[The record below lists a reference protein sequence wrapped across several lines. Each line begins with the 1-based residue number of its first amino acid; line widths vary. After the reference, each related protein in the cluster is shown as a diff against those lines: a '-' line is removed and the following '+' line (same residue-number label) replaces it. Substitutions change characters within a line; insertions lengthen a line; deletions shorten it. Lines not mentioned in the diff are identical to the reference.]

1 MTFIKNFNAMMD
13 GKFNPSARQRRLF
26 MPVST
31 IIMIVLITVLARF
44 ELINNYFQ
52 TIIVTICINIIMSA
66 SLNIVNG
73 YMGEFSCGHGGFMAT
88 GAYVSSVISL
98 ILFKDGNSITGSAL
112 LPEGLALLGFPLAV
126 IAGGLGAMLVSLI
139 VAIPSFKTRDD
150 YLAIITVAANFIVT
164 TAINNIP
171 AVGASRGLMGMKSV
185 MNGMSDFIDVPWIL
199 IWGLAFAVL
208 SILSIYY
215 LMNSTLGKGISAVK
229 FDEISAEIMS
239 VDTNRMKLIA
249 FTFSSFLAGI
259 AGGLFAHLLGFINP
273 SSFGI
278 MKSTESLVMVYLGG
292 MGSLSGSVLSAVI
305 FTILL
310 ELLRPAQIWKWV
322 IIPLILI
329 LIMEFHPEG
338 IMGSKELT
346 DVFPFLKK
354 LFPEDKNQ
362 KRPSAAAAQVA
373 VSEGHTGSEGHAVS
387 EGHAGS
393 EGGAK

>member
-1 MTFIKNFNAMMD
+1 MILDKFSNTQRKFI
-13 GKFNPSARQRRLF
+13 
-26 MPVST
+26 MPVT
-31 IIMIVLITVLARF
+31 TVIMILIITVLAKF
-44 ELINNYFQ
+44 EIINNYFQ

-88 GAYVSSVISL
+88 GAYVSSVVTL
-98 ILFKDGNSITGSAL
+98 ILFKNGNAVTGHAL
-112 LPEGLALLGFPLAV
+112 LPEGWALLGFPIAV
-126 IAGGLGAMLVSLI
+126 IIGGLASMLVSLI

-185 MNGMSDFIDVPWIL
+185 MNGMADVIDIPWIL
-199 IWGLAFAVL
+199 VWGLIFAITAVVA
-208 SILSIYY
+208 IHF

-229 FDEISAEIMS
+229 YDEISAEIMS

-292 MGSLSGSVLSAVI
+292 MGSLSGSVISAVV
-305 FTILL
+305 FTFLL
-310 ELLRPAQIWKWV
+310 ELLRPAQILKWV

-338 IMGSKELT
+338 IMGSRELT
-346 DVFPFLKK
+346 QVFPALKK
-354 LFPEDKNQ
+354 LFPANKNLE
-362 KRPSAAAAQVA
+362 KPEALSK
-373 VSEGHTGSEGHAVS
+373 
-387 EGHAGS
+387 
-393 EGGAK
+393 EGGAA

>member
-1 MTFIKNFNAMMD
+1 MILDKFSNSQRKFI
-13 GKFNPSARQRRLF
+13 
-26 MPVST
+26 MPVT
-31 IIMIVLITVLARF
+31 TVIMILIITVLAKF
-44 ELINNYFQ
+44 EIINNYFQ

-88 GAYVSSVISL
+88 GAYVSSVVTL
-98 ILFKDGNSITGSAL
+98 VLFKNGNAITGHAL
-112 LPEGLALLGFPLAV
+112 LPEGWALLGFPIAV
-126 IAGGLGAMLVSLI
+126 IIGGLASMLVSLI

-185 MNGMSDFIDVPWIL
+185 MNGMADVIDIPWIL
-199 IWGLAFAVL
+199 VWGLIFAITAVVA
-208 SILSIYY
+208 IHF

-229 FDEISAEIMS
+229 YDEISAEIMS

-292 MGSLSGSVLSAVI
+292 MGSLSGSVISAVV
-305 FTILL
+305 FMFLL
-310 ELLRPAQIWKWV
+310 ELLRPAQILKWV

-338 IMGSKELT
+338 IMGSRELT
-346 DVFPFLKK
+346 QVFPALKK
-354 LFPEDKNQ
+354 LFPANKNLE
-362 KRPSAAAAQVA
+362 KPEALSK
-373 VSEGHTGSEGHAVS
+373 
-387 EGHAGS
+387 
-393 EGGAK
+393 EGGAA

>member
-1 MTFIKNFNAMMD
+1 MILDKFSNSKRKFI
-13 GKFNPSARQRRLF
+13 
-26 MPVST
+26 MPVT
-31 IIMIVLITVLARF
+31 TVIMILIITVLAKF
-44 ELINNYFQ
+44 EIINNYFQ

-88 GAYVSSVISL
+88 GAYVSSVVTL
-98 ILFKDGNSITGSAL
+98 VLFKNGNAITGHAL
-112 LPEGLALLGFPLAV
+112 LPEGWALLGFPVAV
-126 IAGGLGAMLVSLI
+126 IIGGLASMLVSLI

-185 MNGMSDFIDVPWIL
+185 MNGMADVIDIPWIL
-199 IWGLAFAVL
+199 VWGLIFAITAVVA
-208 SILSIYY
+208 IHF

-229 FDEISAEIMS
+229 YDEISAEIMS

-292 MGSLSGSVLSAVI
+292 MGSLSGSVISAVV
-305 FTILL
+305 FTFLL
-310 ELLRPAQIWKWV
+310 ELLRPAQILKWV

-338 IMGSKELT
+338 IMGSRELT
-346 DVFPFLKK
+346 QVFPALKK
-354 LFPEDKNQ
+354 LFPANKNLE
-362 KRPSAAAAQVA
+362 KPEALSK
-373 VSEGHTGSEGHAVS
+373 
-387 EGHAGS
+387 
-393 EGGAK
+393 EGGAA

>member
-1 MTFIKNFNAMMD
+1 MTFIKSFNQKMD
-13 GKFNPSARQRRLF
+13 ARINPSPLTKKIF
-26 MPVST
+26 MPVTT
-31 IIMIVLITVLARF
+31 IAMIVILTVLAK
-44 ELINNYFQ
+44 LGIINNYFQ

-88 GAYVSSVISL
+88 GAYVSSVVTL
-98 ILFKDGNSITGSAL
+98 ILFKSGNSITGKAL
-112 LPEGLALLGFPLAV
+112 LPGGLALLGFP
-126 IAGGLGAMLVSLI
+126 ISIIIGGLAAMLVSLI

-171 AVGASRGLMGMKSV
+171 IIGASRGLMGMKSV
-185 MNGMSDFIDVPWIL
+185 MNKMAEVIDVPWIL
-199 IWGLAFAVL
+199 IWGIVFAILAIIAIKF
-208 SILSIYY
+208 
-215 LMNSTLGKGISAVK
+215 LMGSTLGKGISAVK
-229 FDEISAEIMS
+229 YDEISAEIMS

-292 MGSLSGSVLSAVI
+292 MGSLSGSVLSAVV

-310 ELLRPAQIWKWV
+310 ELLRPLQIWKWV

-346 DVFPFLKK
+346 HVFPWLKK
-354 LFPEDKNQ
+354 LMPEDKNLINP
-362 KRPSAAAAQVA
+362 KGSSAK
-373 VSEGHTGSEGHAVS
+373 T
-387 EGHAGS
+387 
-393 EGGAK
+393 EGGQA

>member
-1 MTFIKNFNAMMD
+1 MKWLDNFND
-13 GKFNPSARQRRLF
+13 KIDSKFNPSAKKRKLI
-26 MPVST
+26 MPITT
-31 IIMIVLITVLARF
+31 IIMILVITVLAKF
-44 ELINNYFQ
+44 DIINNYFQ

-88 GAYVSSVISL
+88 GAYISSVVSL
-98 ILFKDGNSITGSAL
+98 ILFKDGNSITGHAL
-112 LPEGLALLGFPLAV
+112 LPGGLALIGFPISIL
-126 IAGGLGAMLVSLI
+126 IGGLGAMMVSLI

-185 MNGMSDFIDVPWIL
+185 MNGMASVIDVPWIL
-199 IWGLAFAVL
+199 IWGLIFAIISVV
-208 SILSIYY
+208 SIHF

-229 FDEISAEIMS
+229 YDEISAEIMS
-239 VDTNRMKLIA
+239 VNTNSMKLIA

-292 MGSLSGSVLSAVI
+292 MGSLSGSVLSAII

-338 IMGSKELT
+338 IMGSRELT
-346 DVFPFLKK
+346 QFFPWLKK
-354 LFPEDKNQ
+354 LFPANKNEI
-362 KRPSAAAAQVA
+362 RPSENAAEKSAADENA
-373 VSEGHTGSEGHAVS
+373 
-387 EGHAGS
+387 
-393 EGGAK
+393 

>member
-1 MTFIKNFNAMMD
+1 MILDKFSNSQRKFI
-13 GKFNPSARQRRLF
+13 
-26 MPVST
+26 MPVT
-31 IIMIVLITVLARF
+31 TVIMILIITVLAKF
-44 ELINNYFQ
+44 EIINNYFQ

-88 GAYVSSVISL
+88 GAYVSSVVTL
-98 ILFKDGNSITGSAL
+98 VLFKNGNAITGHAL
-112 LPEGLALLGFPLAV
+112 LPEGWALLGFPIAV
-126 IAGGLGAMLVSLI
+126 IIGGLASMLVSLI
-139 VAIPSFKTRDD
+139 VAITSFKTRDD

-185 MNGMSDFIDVPWIL
+185 MNGMAGVIDIPWIL
-199 IWGLAFAVL
+199 VWGLIFAITAVVA
-208 SILSIYY
+208 IHF

-229 FDEISAEIMS
+229 YDEISAEIMS

-292 MGSLSGSVLSAVI
+292 MGSLSGSVISAVV
-305 FTILL
+305 FTFLL
-310 ELLRPAQIWKWV
+310 ELLRPAQILKWV

-338 IMGSKELT
+338 IMGSRELT
-346 DVFPFLKK
+346 QVFPALKK
-354 LFPEDKNQ
+354 LFPANKNLE
-362 KRPSAAAAQVA
+362 KPEALSK
-373 VSEGHTGSEGHAVS
+373 
-387 EGHAGS
+387 
-393 EGGAK
+393 EGGAA

>member
-1 MTFIKNFNAMMD
+1 MQWL
-13 GKFNPSARQRRLF
+13 GKINSRIDSAFNPSAKQRKF
-26 MPVST
+26 IMPVMTVVS
-31 IIMIVLITVLARF
+31 ILLITVLAKF
-44 ELINNYFQ
+44 GIINNYLQ

-66 SLNIVNG
+66 SLNVVNG

-88 GAYVSSVISL
+88 GAYVSSVVSL
-98 ILFKDGNSITGSAL
+98 VLFKNGNSISGHAL
-112 LPEGLALLGFPLAV
+112 LPEGLSIIGFPIAV
-126 IAGGLGAMLVSLI
+126 LTGGLAAMLVSLI

-171 AVGASRGLMGMKSV
+171 LVGASRGLMGMKSV
-185 MNGMSDFIDVPWIL
+185 MNSMSDVIDVPWIL
-199 IWGLAFAVL
+199 IWGLVFALLSVL
-208 SILSIYY
+208 SIYF
-215 LMNSTLGKGISAVK
+215 LMNSTLGKGISAVRY
-229 FDEISAEIMS
+229 DEISAEIMS

-278 MKSTESLVMVYLGG
+278 MKSTESLVMVFLGG
-292 MGSLSGSVLSAVI
+292 MGSLSGSVLSAVV

-310 ELLRPAQIWKWV
+310 ELLRPAQILKWV

-338 IMGSKELT
+338 IMGSKELPQ
-346 DVFPFLKK
+346 VFPWLKK
-354 LFPEDKNQ
+354 LFPENKNRV
-362 KRPSAAAAQVA
+362 RPENSA
-373 VSEGHTGSEGHAVS
+373 
-387 EGHAGS
+387 
-393 EGGAK
+393 EGGVA

>member
-1 MTFIKNFNAMMD
+1 MPKLEKFNCWMD
-13 GKFNPSARQRRLF
+13 SRLNPSAKKRKAI
-26 MPVST
+26 MPVTLVTSILLVT
-31 IIMIVLITVLARF
+31 ILAKF
-44 ELINNYFQ
+44 GIINNYLQ

-88 GAYVSSVISL
+88 GAYVSSVVSL
-98 ILFKDGNSITGSAL
+98 ILFKDGNSITGHAL
-112 LPEGLALLGFPLAV
+112 LPEGLALIGFP
-126 IAGGLGAMLVSLI
+126 IAILIGGLAAMLVSLI

-171 AVGASRGLMGMKSV
+171 LVGASRGLMGMKSV
-185 MNGMSDFIDVPWIL
+185 MNSMADVIDIPWIL

-208 SILSIYY
+208 AVVSIYY
-215 LMNSTLGKGISAVK
+215 LMNSTLGKGISAVRY
-229 FDEISAEIMS
+229 DEISAEIMS
-239 VDTNRMKLIA
+239 VDTNKMKLIA

-278 MKSTESLVMVYLGG
+278 MKSTEALVMVFLGG
-292 MGSLSGSVLSAVI
+292 MGSLSGSVISAIV

-338 IMGSKELT
+338 IMGSKELPQ
-346 DVFPFLKK
+346 VFPWLKK
-354 LFPEDKNQ
+354 LFPANKNQ
-362 KRPSAAAAQVA
+362 IRPL
-373 VSEGHTGSEGHAVS
+373 VSS
-387 EGHAGS
+387 AGS
-393 EGGAK
+393 EEGGKA

>member
-1 MTFIKNFNAMMD
+1 MVWLEKMNTRID
-13 GKFNPSARQRRLF
+13 LRFNPSDRKRKLT
-26 MPVST
+26 MPVMT
-31 IIMIVLITVLARF
+31 IVMILILTILAKF
-44 ELINNYFQ
+44 EIINNYFQ
-52 TIIVTICINIIMSA
+52 TIIVTICINAIMSA

-88 GAYVSSVISL
+88 GAYISSVVSL

-112 LPEGLALLGFPLAV
+112 LPEGLSVIGFPICVL
-126 IAGGLGAMLVSLI
+126 IGGLGAMLVSLI

-171 AVGASRGLMGMKSV
+171 LVGGSRGLMGMKGV
-185 MNGMSDFIDVPWIL
+185 MNSMADVFDIPWIL
-199 IWGLAFAVL
+199 VWALVFAVFAIV
-208 SILSIYY
+208 SIHF

-229 FDEISAEIMS
+229 YDEISAEIMS
-239 VDTNRMKLIA
+239 VNTNNMKLIA

-292 MGSLSGSVLSAVI
+292 MGSLSGSVLSAIV

-310 ELLRPAQIWKWV
+310 ELLRPAQILKWV

-338 IMGSKELT
+338 IMGSRELT
-346 DVFPFLKK
+346 HIFPWMKK
-354 LFPEDKNQ
+354 LLPTNKNVI
-362 KRPSAAAAQVA
+362 RNTEEA
-373 VSEGHTGSEGHAVS
+373 
-387 EGHAGS
+387 S
-393 EGGAK
+393 EGGAA

>member
-1 MTFIKNFNAMMD
+1 MTFIKNFNAMVD

-31 IIMIVLITVLARF
+31 IIMIVLITLLARF

-185 MNGMSDFIDVPWIL
+185 MNAMADFIDVPWIL
-199 IWGLAFAVL
+199 IWGLVFAVL

-362 KRPSAAAAQVA
+362 KRPSAAATQVA
-373 VSEGHTGSEGHAVS
+373 VSEGHTVS

>member
-1 MTFIKNFNAMMD
+1 MTFIKNFNSMMD
-13 GKFNPSARQRRLF
+13 RRLNPSVRAQKLF

-31 IIMIVLITVLARF
+31 IVMILLITVLAHF
-44 ELINNYFQ
+44 EIINNYFQ

-112 LPEGLALLGFPLAV
+112 LPESLSILGFPLSI

-185 MNGMSDFIDVPWIL
+185 MSSMADVVDVPWIL
-199 IWGLAFAVL
+199 VWGLVFAVL

-215 LMNSTLGKGISAVK
+215 LMNSTLGKGISAVRY
-229 FDEISAEIMS
+229 DEISAEIMS

-346 DVFPFLKK
+346 HFFPFLKK
-354 LFPEDKNQ
+354 LFPANKNQ
-362 KRPSAAAAQVA
+362 IKPVDFSAK
-373 VSEGHTGSEGHAVS
+373 
-387 EGHAGS
+387 
-393 EGGAK
+393 GGAA

>member
-1 MTFIKNFNAMMD
+1 MVWLDKLNIRID
-13 GKFNPSARQRRLF
+13 SSFNPSDRKRKMI
-26 MPVST
+26 MPLTT
-31 IIMIVLITVLARF
+31 IVMILIITVLAKF
-44 ELINNYFQ
+44 EIINNYFQ
-52 TIIVTICINIIMSA
+52 TIIVTICINAIMSA

-88 GAYVSSVISL
+88 GAYISSLVSL
-98 ILFKDGNSITGSAL
+98 LLFKDGNSITGNAL
-112 LPEGLALLGFPLAV
+112 LPEGLAIVGFPICIL
-126 IAGGLGAMLVSLI
+126 AGGFAAMLVSLI

-171 AVGASRGLMGMKSV
+171 LVGGSRGLMGMKSV
-185 MNGMSDFIDVPWIL
+185 MNSMADVFDIPWIL
-199 IWGLAFAVL
+199 VWALVFAIL
-208 SILSIYY
+208 SILSIKF
-215 LMNSTLGKGISAVK
+215 LMGSTLGKGISAVRY
-229 FDEISAEIMS
+229 DEISAEIMS
-239 VDTNRMKLIA
+239 VNTNNMKLIA

-273 SSFGI
+273 ASFGI

-292 MGSLSGSVLSAVI
+292 MGSLSGSVLSAIV

-310 ELLRPAQIWKWV
+310 ELLRPAQILKWV

-346 DVFPFLKK
+346 QVFPWIKK
-354 LFPEDKNQ
+354 LFPQNKNEVRVKEEKQ
-362 KRPSAAAAQVA
+362 
-373 VSEGHTGSEGHAVS
+373 
-387 EGHAGS
+387 
-393 EGGAK
+393 EGGAA

>member
-1 MTFIKNFNAMMD
+1 MILDKFSNSQRKFI
-13 GKFNPSARQRRLF
+13 
-26 MPVST
+26 MPVT
-31 IIMIVLITVLARF
+31 TVIMILIITVLAKF
-44 ELINNYFQ
+44 EIINNYFQ

-88 GAYVSSVISL
+88 GAYVSSVVTL
-98 ILFKDGNSITGSAL
+98 VLFKNGNAITGHAL
-112 LPEGLALLGFPLAV
+112 LPEGWALLGFPIAV
-126 IAGGLGAMLVSLI
+126 IIGGLASMLVSLI

-185 MNGMSDFIDVPWIL
+185 MNGMAGVIDIPCIL
-199 IWGLAFAVL
+199 VWGLIFAITAVVA
-208 SILSIYY
+208 IHF

-229 FDEISAEIMS
+229 YDEISAEIMS

-292 MGSLSGSVLSAVI
+292 MGSLSGSVISAVV
-305 FTILL
+305 FTFLL
-310 ELLRPAQIWKWV
+310 ELLRPAQILKWV

-338 IMGSKELT
+338 IMGSRELT
-346 DVFPFLKK
+346 QVFPALKK
-354 LFPEDKNQ
+354 LFPANKNLE
-362 KRPSAAAAQVA
+362 KPEALSK
-373 VSEGHTGSEGHAVS
+373 
-387 EGHAGS
+387 
-393 EGGAK
+393 EGGAA

>member
-1 MTFIKNFNAMMD
+1 MILDKFSNTQRKFI
-13 GKFNPSARQRRLF
+13 
-26 MPVST
+26 MPVT
-31 IIMIVLITVLARF
+31 TVIMILIITVLAKF
-44 ELINNYFQ
+44 EIINNYFQ

-88 GAYVSSVISL
+88 GAYVSSVVTL
-98 ILFKDGNSITGSAL
+98 VLFKNGNAVTGHAL
-112 LPEGLALLGFPLAV
+112 LPEGWALLGFPIAV
-126 IAGGLGAMLVSLI
+126 IIGGLASMLVSLI

-185 MNGMSDFIDVPWIL
+185 MNGMADVIDIPWIL
-199 IWGLAFAVL
+199 VWGLIFAITAVVA
-208 SILSIYY
+208 IHF

-229 FDEISAEIMS
+229 YDEISAEIMS

-292 MGSLSGSVLSAVI
+292 MGSLSGSVISAVV
-305 FTILL
+305 FTFLL
-310 ELLRPAQIWKWV
+310 ELLRPAQILKWV

-338 IMGSKELT
+338 IMGSRELT
-346 DVFPFLKK
+346 QVFPALKK
-354 LFPEDKNQ
+354 LFPANKNLE
-362 KRPSAAAAQVA
+362 KPEALSK
-373 VSEGHTGSEGHAVS
+373 
-387 EGHAGS
+387 
-393 EGGAK
+393 EGGAA

>member
-1 MTFIKNFNAMMD
+1 MILDKFSNSQRKFI
-13 GKFNPSARQRRLF
+13 
-26 MPVST
+26 MPVT
-31 IIMIVLITVLARF
+31 TVIMILIITVLAKF
-44 ELINNYFQ
+44 EIINNYFQ

-66 SLNIVNG
+66 GLNIVNG

-88 GAYVSSVISL
+88 GAYVSSVVTL
-98 ILFKDGNSITGSAL
+98 VLFKNGNAITGHAL
-112 LPEGLALLGFPLAV
+112 LPEGWALLGFPIAV
-126 IAGGLGAMLVSLI
+126 IIGGLASMLVSLI

-185 MNGMSDFIDVPWIL
+185 MNGMADVIDIPWIL
-199 IWGLAFAVL
+199 VWGLIFAITAVVA
-208 SILSIYY
+208 IHF

-229 FDEISAEIMS
+229 YDEISAEIMS

-292 MGSLSGSVLSAVI
+292 MGSLSGSVISAVV
-305 FTILL
+305 FTFLL
-310 ELLRPAQIWKWV
+310 ELLRPAQILKWV

-338 IMGSKELT
+338 IMGSRELT
-346 DVFPFLKK
+346 QVFPALKK
-354 LFPEDKNQ
+354 LFPANKNLE
-362 KRPSAAAAQVA
+362 KPEALSK
-373 VSEGHTGSEGHAVS
+373 
-387 EGHAGS
+387 
-393 EGGAK
+393 EGGAA

>member
-1 MTFIKNFNAMMD
+1 MTLDKLSD
-13 GKFNPSARQRRLF
+13 RQRKLIMPLF
-26 MPVST
+26 TVFM
-31 IIMIVLITVLARF
+31 IIVITVLAKF
-44 ELINNYFQ
+44 EIINNYFQ

-66 SLNIVNG
+66 SLNVVNG

-98 ILFKDGNSITGSAL
+98 ILFKDGNSITGHAL
-112 LPEGLALLGFPLAV
+112 LPEGLSLLGFPLSI
-126 IAGGLGAMLVSLI
+126 IAGGLGAMVVSLI

-164 TAINNIP
+164 TTINNIP
-171 AVGASRGLMGMKSV
+171 AIGASRGLMGMKSV
-185 MNGMSDFIDVPWIL
+185 MNGMSDVIDVPWIL
-199 IWGLAFAVL
+199 IWGLVFAVL
-208 SILSIYY
+208 TVLSIKF
-215 LMNSTLGKGISAVK
+215 LMSSTLGKGISAVK
-229 FDEISAEIMS
+229 YDEISAEIMS

-292 MGSLSGSVLSAVI
+292 MGSLSGSVMSAVI

-338 IMGSKELT
+338 IMGSRELT
-346 DVFPFLKK
+346 DVFPSLKK
-354 LFPEDKNQ
+354 LFPKN
-362 KRPSAAAAQVA
+362 KNLERPARL
-373 VSEGHTGSEGHAVS
+373 
-387 EGHAGS
+387 
-393 EGGAK
+393 

>member
-1 MTFIKNFNAMMD
+1 MTFIKNFNSMMD
-13 GKFNPSARQRRLF
+13 RRLNPSVRAQKLF

-31 IIMIVLITVLARF
+31 IVMILLITVLAHF
-44 ELINNYFQ
+44 EIINNYFQ

-98 ILFKDGNSITGSAL
+98 SLFKNGNSITGSAL
-112 LPEGLALLGFPLAV
+112 LPESLSVLGFPLSI

-185 MNGMSDFIDVPWIL
+185 MSSMADVVDVPWIL
-199 IWGLAFAVL
+199 VWGLVFAVL

-215 LMNSTLGKGISAVK
+215 LMNSTLGKGISAVRY
-229 FDEISAEIMS
+229 DEISAEIMS

-346 DVFPFLKK
+346 HFFPFLKK
-354 LFPEDKNQ
+354 LFPANKNQ
-362 KRPSAAAAQVA
+362 IKPVEFSAK
-373 VSEGHTGSEGHAVS
+373 
-387 EGHAGS
+387 
-393 EGGAK
+393 GGAA

>member
-1 MTFIKNFNAMMD
+1 MILDKFSNSQRKFI
-13 GKFNPSARQRRLF
+13 
-26 MPVST
+26 MPVT
-31 IIMIVLITVLARF
+31 TVIMILIITVLAKF
-44 ELINNYFQ
+44 EIINNYFQ

-88 GAYVSSVISL
+88 GAYVSSVVTL
-98 ILFKDGNSITGSAL
+98 VLFKNGNTITGHAL
-112 LPEGLALLGFPLAV
+112 LPEGWALLGFPIAV
-126 IAGGLGAMLVSLI
+126 IIGGLASMLVSLI

-185 MNGMSDFIDVPWIL
+185 MNGMAGVIDIPWIL
-199 IWGLAFAVL
+199 VWGLIFAITAVVA
-208 SILSIYY
+208 IHF

-229 FDEISAEIMS
+229 YDEISAEIMS

-292 MGSLSGSVLSAVI
+292 MGSLSGSVISAVV
-305 FTILL
+305 FTFLL
-310 ELLRPAQIWKWV
+310 ELLRPAQILKWV

-338 IMGSKELT
+338 IMGSRELT
-346 DVFPFLKK
+346 QVFPALKK
-354 LFPEDKNQ
+354 LFPANKNLE
-362 KRPSAAAAQVA
+362 KPEALSK
-373 VSEGHTGSEGHAVS
+373 
-387 EGHAGS
+387 
-393 EGGAK
+393 EGGAA

>member
-1 MTFIKNFNAMMD
+1 MILDKFSNSQRKFI
-13 GKFNPSARQRRLF
+13 
-26 MPVST
+26 MPVT
-31 IIMIVLITVLARF
+31 TVIMILIITVLAKF
-44 ELINNYFQ
+44 EIINNYFQ

-88 GAYVSSVISL
+88 GAYVSSVVTL
-98 ILFKDGNSITGSAL
+98 VLFKNGNAITGHAL
-112 LPEGLALLGFPLAV
+112 LPEGWALLGFPIAV
-126 IAGGLGAMLVSLI
+126 IIGGLASMLVSLI

-171 AVGASRGLMGMKSV
+171 AVSASRGLMGMKSV
-185 MNGMSDFIDVPWIL
+185 MNGMAGVIDIPWIL
-199 IWGLAFAVL
+199 VWGLIFAITAVVA
-208 SILSIYY
+208 IHF

-229 FDEISAEIMS
+229 YDEISAEIMS

-292 MGSLSGSVLSAVI
+292 MGSLSGSVISAVV
-305 FTILL
+305 FTFLL
-310 ELLRPAQIWKWV
+310 VLLRPAQILKWV

-338 IMGSKELT
+338 IMGSRELT
-346 DVFPFLKK
+346 QVFPALKK
-354 LFPEDKNQ
+354 LFPANKNLE
-362 KRPSAAAAQVA
+362 KPEALSK
-373 VSEGHTGSEGHAVS
+373 
-387 EGHAGS
+387 
-393 EGGAK
+393 EGGAA

>member
-1 MTFIKNFNAMMD
+1 MTFIKNFNNMMD
-13 GKFNPSARQRRLF
+13 RRLNPSVRAQKLF

-31 IIMIVLITVLARF
+31 IVMILLITVLAHF
-44 ELINNYFQ
+44 EIINNYFQ

-112 LPEGLALLGFPLAV
+112 LPESLSLFGFPLSI

-150 YLAIITVAANFIVT
+150 YLAIITVAANFIVI

-185 MNGMSDFIDVPWIL
+185 MSSMADVVDVPWIL
-199 IWGLAFAVL
+199 VWGLVFAVL

-215 LMNSTLGKGISAVK
+215 LMNSTLGKGISAVRY
-229 FDEISAEIMS
+229 DEISAEIMS

-346 DVFPFLKK
+346 HFFPFLKK
-354 LFPEDKNQ
+354 LFPANKNQ
-362 KRPSAAAAQVA
+362 IRPAKVSA
-373 VSEGHTGSEGHAVS
+373 
-387 EGHAGS
+387 
-393 EGGAK
+393 EGGAA

>member
-1 MTFIKNFNAMMD
+1 MTFIKNFNSMMD
-13 GKFNPSARQRRLF
+13 RRLNPSVRAQKLF

-31 IIMIVLITVLARF
+31 IVMILLITVLAHF
-44 ELINNYFQ
+44 EIINNYFQ

-112 LPEGLALLGFPLAV
+112 LPESLSLLGFPLSI

-185 MNGMSDFIDVPWIL
+185 MSSMADVVDVPWIL
-199 IWGLAFAVL
+199 VWGLVFSVL

-215 LMNSTLGKGISAVK
+215 LMNSTLGKGISAVRY
-229 FDEISAEIMS
+229 DEISAEIMS

-346 DVFPFLKK
+346 HFFPFLKK
-354 LFPEDKNQ
+354 LFPANKNQ
-362 KRPSAAAAQVA
+362 IKPVEFSAK
-373 VSEGHTGSEGHAVS
+373 
-387 EGHAGS
+387 
-393 EGGAK
+393 GGAA

>member
-1 MTFIKNFNAMMD
+1 
-13 GKFNPSARQRRLF
+13 
-26 MPVST
+26 MPVT
-31 IIMIVLITVLARF
+31 TVIMILIITVLAKF
-44 ELINNYFQ
+44 EIINNYFQ

-88 GAYVSSVISL
+88 GAYVSSVVTL
-98 ILFKDGNSITGSAL
+98 VLFKNGNAITGHAL
-112 LPEGLALLGFPLAV
+112 LPEGWALLGFPIAV
-126 IAGGLGAMLVSLI
+126 IIGGLASMLVSLI

-185 MNGMSDFIDVPWIL
+185 MNGMAGVIDIPWIL
-199 IWGLAFAVL
+199 VWGLIFAITAVVA
-208 SILSIYY
+208 IHF

-229 FDEISAEIMS
+229 YDEISAEIMS

-292 MGSLSGSVLSAVI
+292 MGSLSGSVISAVV
-305 FTILL
+305 FTFLL
-310 ELLRPAQIWKWV
+310 ELLRPAQILKWV

-338 IMGSKELT
+338 IMGSRELT
-346 DVFPFLKK
+346 QVFPALKK
-354 LFPEDKNQ
+354 LFPANKNLE
-362 KRPSAAAAQVA
+362 KPEALSK
-373 VSEGHTGSEGHAVS
+373 
-387 EGHAGS
+387 
-393 EGGAK
+393 EGGAA

>member
-1 MTFIKNFNAMMD
+1 MRWTDK
-13 GKFNPSARQRRLF
+13 KRKLF
-26 MPVST
+26 MPIST
-31 IIMIVLITVLARF
+31 IVMILILTLLAKF

-52 TIIVTICINIIMSA
+52 TIIVTICINAIMSA

-88 GAYVSSVISL
+88 GAYISSVVSL
-98 ILFKDGNSITGSAL
+98 ILFKDGNSITGHAL
-112 LPEGLALLGFPLAV
+112 LPESLAVLGFPICIL
-126 IAGGLGAMLVSLI
+126 IGGLGAMLVSLI

-171 AVGASRGLMGMKSV
+171 LVGGSRGLMGMKSV
-185 MNGMSDFIDVPWIL
+185 MNSMADVIDIPWIL
-199 IWGLAFAVL
+199 IWGLIFAVL
-208 SILSIYY
+208 AIVSIHF

-229 FDEISAEIMS
+229 YDEISAEIMS
-239 VDTNRMKLIA
+239 VNTNSMKLIA

-259 AGGLFAHLLGFINP
+259 AGGLFAHLLGFINT

-292 MGSLSGSVLSAVI
+292 MGSLSGSVLSAVV

-310 ELLRPAQIWKWV
+310 ELLRPAQILKWV

-346 DVFPFLKK
+346 KVFPRLKK
-354 LFPEDKNQ
+354 LFPINKNEI
-362 KRPSAAAAQVA
+362 RNT
-373 VSEGHTGSEGHAVS
+373 EE
-387 EGHAGS
+387 S
-393 EGGAK
+393 EGGAA

>member
-1 MTFIKNFNAMMD
+1 MTFIKNFNSMMD
-13 GKFNPSARQRRLF
+13 RRLNPSVRAQKLF

-31 IIMIVLITVLARF
+31 IVMILLITVLAHF
-44 ELINNYFQ
+44 EIINNYFQ

-112 LPEGLALLGFPLAV
+112 LPESLSLLGFPLSI

-185 MNGMSDFIDVPWIL
+185 MSSMADVVDVPWIL
-199 IWGLAFAVL
+199 VWGLVFAVL

-215 LMNSTLGKGISAVK
+215 LMNSTLGKGISAVRY
-229 FDEISAEIMS
+229 DEISAEIMS

-338 IMGSKELT
+338 IMGSKALT
-346 DVFPFLKK
+346 HFFPFLKK
-354 LFPEDKNQ
+354 LFPANKNQ
-362 KRPSAAAAQVA
+362 IKPVEFSAK
-373 VSEGHTGSEGHAVS
+373 
-387 EGHAGS
+387 
-393 EGGAK
+393 GGAA

>member
-1 MTFIKNFNAMMD
+1 MTFIKNFNSMMD
-13 GKFNPSARQRRLF
+13 RRLNPSVRAQKLF

-31 IIMIVLITVLARF
+31 IVMILLITVLAHF
-44 ELINNYFQ
+44 EIINNYFQ

-112 LPEGLALLGFPLAV
+112 LPESLSILGFPISI

-185 MNGMSDFIDVPWIL
+185 MSSMADVVDVPWIL
-199 IWGLAFAVL
+199 VWGLVFAVL

-215 LMNSTLGKGISAVK
+215 LMNSTLGKGISAVRY
-229 FDEISAEIMS
+229 DEISAEIMS

-346 DVFPFLKK
+346 HFFPFLKK
-354 LFPEDKNQ
+354 LFPANKNQ
-362 KRPSAAAAQVA
+362 IKPVEFSAK
-373 VSEGHTGSEGHAVS
+373 
-387 EGHAGS
+387 
-393 EGGAK
+393 GGAA

>member
-31 IIMIVLITVLARF
+31 IIMIVFITVLARF

-112 LPEGLALLGFPLAV
+112 LPEGFALLGFPLAV

-185 MNGMSDFIDVPWIL
+185 MNGMADFIDVPWIL
-199 IWGLAFAVL
+199 IWGLVFAVL

-362 KRPSAAAAQVA
+362 KRPVAVAAQVA
-373 VSEGHTGSEGHAVS
+373 VSKGHAVS
-387 EGHAGS
+387 EGG
-393 EGGAK
+393 EK

>member
-1 MTFIKNFNAMMD
+1 MILDKFSNSQRKFI
-13 GKFNPSARQRRLF
+13 
-26 MPVST
+26 MPVT
-31 IIMIVLITVLARF
+31 TVIMILIITVLAKF
-44 ELINNYFQ
+44 EIINNYFQ

-88 GAYVSSVISL
+88 GAYVSSVVTL
-98 ILFKDGNSITGSAL
+98 VLFKNGNAITGHAL
-112 LPEGLALLGFPLAV
+112 LPEGWALLGFPIAV
-126 IAGGLGAMLVSLI
+126 IIGGLASMLVSLI

-185 MNGMSDFIDVPWIL
+185 MNGMADVIDIPWIL
-199 IWGLAFAVL
+199 VWGLIFAITAVVA
-208 SILSIYY
+208 IHF

-229 FDEISAEIMS
+229 YDEISAEIMS

-292 MGSLSGSVLSAVI
+292 MGALSGSVISAVV
-305 FTILL
+305 FTFLL
-310 ELLRPAQIWKWV
+310 ELLRPAQILKWV

-338 IMGSKELT
+338 IMGSRELT
-346 DVFPFLKK
+346 QVFPALKK
-354 LFPEDKNQ
+354 LFPANKNLE
-362 KRPSAAAAQVA
+362 KPEALSK
-373 VSEGHTGSEGHAVS
+373 
-387 EGHAGS
+387 
-393 EGGAK
+393 EGGAA

>member
-1 MTFIKNFNAMMD
+1 MNTRID
-13 GKFNPSARQRRLF
+13 SRFNPSDKIRKLI
-26 MPVST
+26 MPVTT
-31 IIMIVLITVLARF
+31 IVMILILTVLAKF
-44 ELINNYFQ
+44 EIINNYFQ

-88 GAYVSSVISL
+88 GAYVSSIVSL
-98 ILFKDGNSITGSAL
+98 IFFKDGNSITGHAL
-112 LPEGLALLGFPLAV
+112 LPEGLAIAGFPISIL
-126 IAGGLGAMLVSLI
+126 IGGLGAMLVSLI

-164 TAINNIP
+164 TAINNITL
-171 AVGASRGLMGMKSV
+171 VGGSRGLMGMKSV
-185 MNGMSDFIDVPWIL
+185 INSMADVFDVPWIL
-199 IWGLAFAVL
+199 IWGLVFAIL
-208 SILSIYY
+208 SILSIKF
-215 LMNSTLGKGISAVK
+215 LMGSTLGKGISAVK
-229 FDEISAEIMS
+229 YDEISAEIMS
-239 VDTNRMKLIA
+239 VNTNNMKLIA

-292 MGSLSGSVLSAVI
+292 MGSLSGSVLSAIV

-310 ELLRPAQIWKWV
+310 ELLRPAQILKWV

-346 DVFPFLKK
+346 QVFPWLKK
-354 LFPEDKNQ
+354 LFPLNKNEV
-362 KRPSAAAAQVA
+362 RNA
-373 VSEGHTGSEGHAVS
+373 EGLSQ
-387 EGHAGS
+387 
-393 EGGAK
+393 GGAA

>member
-1 MTFIKNFNAMMD
+1 MILDKFSNSQRKFI
-13 GKFNPSARQRRLF
+13 
-26 MPVST
+26 MPVT
-31 IIMIVLITVLARF
+31 TVIMILIITVLAKF
-44 ELINNYFQ
+44 EIINNYFQ

-88 GAYVSSVISL
+88 GAYVSSVVTL
-98 ILFKDGNSITGSAL
+98 VLFKNGNAITGHAL
-112 LPEGLALLGFPLAV
+112 LPEGWALLGFPIAV
-126 IAGGLGAMLVSLI
+126 IIGGLASMLVSLI

-171 AVGASRGLMGMKSV
+171 AAGASRGLMGMKSV
-185 MNGMSDFIDVPWIL
+185 MNGMADVIDIPWIL
-199 IWGLAFAVL
+199 VWGLIFAITAVVA
-208 SILSIYY
+208 IHF

-229 FDEISAEIMS
+229 YDEISAEIMS

-292 MGSLSGSVLSAVI
+292 MGSLSGSVISAVV
-305 FTILL
+305 FTFLL
-310 ELLRPAQIWKWV
+310 ELLRPAQILKWV

-338 IMGSKELT
+338 IMGSRELT
-346 DVFPFLKK
+346 QVFPALKK
-354 LFPEDKNQ
+354 LFPANKNLE
-362 KRPSAAAAQVA
+362 KPEALSK
-373 VSEGHTGSEGHAVS
+373 
-387 EGHAGS
+387 
-393 EGGAK
+393 EGGAA

>member
-1 MTFIKNFNAMMD
+1 MILDKFSNSKRKFI
-13 GKFNPSARQRRLF
+13 
-26 MPVST
+26 MPVT
-31 IIMIVLITVLARF
+31 TVIMILIITVLAKF
-44 ELINNYFQ
+44 EIINNYFQ
-52 TIIVTICINIIMSA
+52 TIIVTICINIIMST

-88 GAYVSSVISL
+88 GAYVSSVVTL
-98 ILFKDGNSITGSAL
+98 VLFKNGNAITGHAL
-112 LPEGLALLGFPLAV
+112 LPEGWALLGFPIAV
-126 IAGGLGAMLVSLI
+126 IIGGLASMLVSLI

-185 MNGMSDFIDVPWIL
+185 MNGMAGVIDIPWIL
-199 IWGLAFAVL
+199 VWGLIFAITAVVA
-208 SILSIYY
+208 IHF

-229 FDEISAEIMS
+229 YDEISAEIMS

-292 MGSLSGSVLSAVI
+292 MGSLSGSVISAVV
-305 FTILL
+305 FTFLL
-310 ELLRPAQIWKWV
+310 ELLRPAQILKWV

-338 IMGSKELT
+338 IMGSRELT
-346 DVFPFLKK
+346 QVFPALKK
-354 LFPEDKNQ
+354 LFPANKNLE
-362 KRPSAAAAQVA
+362 KPEALSK
-373 VSEGHTGSEGHAVS
+373 
-387 EGHAGS
+387 
-393 EGGAK
+393 EGGAA

>member
-1 MTFIKNFNAMMD
+1 MSFIKNLNASID
-13 GKFNPSARQRRLF
+13 SKFNPSAAFRKFF
-26 MPVST
+26 MPTST
-31 IIMIVLITVLARF
+31 IAMIAIITVLAK
-44 ELINNYFQ
+44 LGIINNYFQ

-88 GAYVSSVISL
+88 GAYISSVVSL
-98 ILFKDGNSITGSAL
+98 VLFKDGNAITGSAL
-112 LPEGLALLGFPLAV
+112 LPPEAALLGFP
-126 IAGGLGAMLVSLI
+126 ISIIMGGLGAMLVSLI

-171 AVGASRGLMGMKSV
+171 LVGASRGLMGMKSV
-185 MNGMSDFIDVPWIL
+185 LSGMAGIVDVPWIL

-229 FDEISAEIMS
+229 YDEISAEIMS
-239 VDTNRMKLIA
+239 VDTNNMKLIA

-292 MGSLSGSVLSAVI
+292 MGSLSGSVLSAVV

-310 ELLRPAQIWKWV
+310 ELLRPLQIWKWV

-338 IMGSKELT
+338 LMGSKELT
-346 DVFPFLKK
+346 HIFPWMKK
-354 LFPEDKNQ
+354 LFPINRHKVQPGKN
-362 KRPSAAAAQVA
+362 SAGRAA
-373 VSEGHTGSEGHAVS
+373 
-387 EGHAGS
+387 
-393 EGGAK
+393 

>member
-1 MTFIKNFNAMMD
+1 MILDKFSNSQRKFI
-13 GKFNPSARQRRLF
+13 
-26 MPVST
+26 MPVT
-31 IIMIVLITVLARF
+31 TVIMILIITVLAKF
-44 ELINNYFQ
+44 EIINNYFQ

-88 GAYVSSVISL
+88 GAYVSSVITL
-98 ILFKDGNSITGSAL
+98 VLFKNGNAITGHAL
-112 LPEGLALLGFPLAV
+112 LPEGWALLGFPIAV
-126 IAGGLGAMLVSLI
+126 IIGGLASMLVSLI

-185 MNGMSDFIDVPWIL
+185 MNGMADVIDIPWIL
-199 IWGLAFAVL
+199 VWGLIFAITAVVA
-208 SILSIYY
+208 IHF

-229 FDEISAEIMS
+229 YDEISAEIMS

-292 MGSLSGSVLSAVI
+292 MGSLSGSVISAVV
-305 FTILL
+305 FTFLL
-310 ELLRPAQIWKWV
+310 ELLRPAQILKWV

-338 IMGSKELT
+338 IMGSRELT
-346 DVFPFLKK
+346 QVFPALKK
-354 LFPEDKNQ
+354 LFPANKNLE
-362 KRPSAAAAQVA
+362 KPEALSK
-373 VSEGHTGSEGHAVS
+373 
-387 EGHAGS
+387 
-393 EGGAK
+393 EGGAA

>member
-1 MTFIKNFNAMMD
+1 
-13 GKFNPSARQRRLF
+13 
-26 MPVST
+26 
-31 IIMIVLITVLARF
+31 
-44 ELINNYFQ
+44 
-52 TIIVTICINIIMSA
+52 
-66 SLNIVNG
+66 
-73 YMGEFSCGHGGFMAT
+73 
-88 GAYVSSVISL
+88 
-98 ILFKDGNSITGSAL
+98 
-112 LPEGLALLGFPLAV
+112 
-126 IAGGLGAMLVSLI
+126 MLVSLI

-171 AVGASRGLMGMKSV
+171 LVGGSRGLMGMKSV
-185 MNGMSDFIDVPWIL
+185 MNSMADVIDIPWIL
-199 IWGLAFAVL
+199 IWALIFAVL
-208 SILSIYY
+208 SIVSIHF

-229 FDEISAEIMS
+229 YDEISAEIMS
-239 VDTNRMKLIA
+239 VNTNSMKLIA

-292 MGSLSGSVLSAVI
+292 MGSLSGSVLSAIV

-310 ELLRPAQIWKWV
+310 ELLRPAQILKWV

-346 DVFPFLKK
+346 KVFPRLKK
-354 LFPEDKNQ
+354 LFPVNKNEVR
-362 KRPSAAAAQVA
+362 KA
-373 VSEGHTGSEGHAVS
+373 EE
-387 EGHAGS
+387 S
-393 EGGAK
+393 EGGAA

>member
-1 MTFIKNFNAMMD
+1 MTFLKNFNAMMD
-13 GKFNPSARQRRLF
+13 SKFNPSAKQRRLF
-26 MPVST
+26 LPVST
-31 IIMIVLITVLARF
+31 IVMIVLITILARF

-112 LPEGLALLGFPLAV
+112 LPEGFALLGFPLAV

-185 MNGMSDFIDVPWIL
+185 MNGMADFIDVPWIL
-199 IWGLAFAVL
+199 IWGLVFAVL

-362 KRPSAAAAQVA
+362 KRPAAGCGKNLKEDPVENS
-373 VSEGHTGSEGHAVS
+373 SETLNTTLS
-387 EGHAGS
+387 
-393 EGGAK
+393 GGAK

>member
-1 MTFIKNFNAMMD
+1 MTFIKNFNSMMD
-13 GKFNPSARQRRLF
+13 RRLNLSVRAQKLF

-31 IIMIVLITVLARF
+31 IVMILLITVLAHF
-44 ELINNYFQ
+44 EIINNYFQ

-112 LPEGLALLGFPLAV
+112 LPESLSILGFPLSI

-185 MNGMSDFIDVPWIL
+185 MSSMADVVDVPWIL
-199 IWGLAFAVL
+199 VWGLVFAVL

-215 LMNSTLGKGISAVK
+215 LMNSTLGKGISAVRY
-229 FDEISAEIMS
+229 DEISAEIMS

-346 DVFPFLKK
+346 HFFPFLKK
-354 LFPEDKNQ
+354 LFPANKNQ
-362 KRPSAAAAQVA
+362 IKPLEFSAK
-373 VSEGHTGSEGHAVS
+373 
-387 EGHAGS
+387 
-393 EGGAK
+393 GGAA

>member
-1 MTFIKNFNAMMD
+1 MILDKFSNSQRKFI
-13 GKFNPSARQRRLF
+13 
-26 MPVST
+26 MPVT
-31 IIMIVLITVLARF
+31 TVIMILIITVLAKF
-44 ELINNYFQ
+44 EIINNYFQ

-88 GAYVSSVISL
+88 GAYVSSVVTL
-98 ILFKDGNSITGSAL
+98 VLFKNGNAITGHAL
-112 LPEGLALLGFPLAV
+112 LPEGWALLGFPIAV
-126 IAGGLGAMLVSLI
+126 IIGGLASMLVSLI

-185 MNGMSDFIDVPWIL
+185 MNGMAGVIDIPWIL
-199 IWGLAFAVL
+199 VWGLIFAITAVVA
-208 SILSIYY
+208 IHF

-229 FDEISAEIMS
+229 YDEISAEIMS

-292 MGSLSGSVLSAVI
+292 MGSLSGSVISAVI
-305 FTILL
+305 FTFLL
-310 ELLRPAQIWKWV
+310 ELLRPAQILKWV

-338 IMGSKELT
+338 IMGSRELT
-346 DVFPFLKK
+346 QVFPALKK
-354 LFPEDKNQ
+354 LFPANKNLE
-362 KRPSAAAAQVA
+362 KPEALSK
-373 VSEGHTGSEGHAVS
+373 
-387 EGHAGS
+387 
-393 EGGAK
+393 EGGAA

>member
-1 MTFIKNFNAMMD
+1 
-13 GKFNPSARQRRLF
+13 
-26 MPVST
+26 
-31 IIMIVLITVLARF
+31 
-44 ELINNYFQ
+44 
-52 TIIVTICINIIMSA
+52 
-66 SLNIVNG
+66 
-73 YMGEFSCGHGGFMAT
+73 MGEFSCGHGGFMAT
-88 GAYVSSVISL
+88 GAYVSSVVTL
-98 ILFKDGNSITGSAL
+98 VLFKNGNAITGHAL
-112 LPEGLALLGFPLAV
+112 LPEGWALLGFPIAV
-126 IAGGLGAMLVSLI
+126 IIGGLASMLVSLI

-185 MNGMSDFIDVPWIL
+185 MNGMADVIDIPWIL
-199 IWGLAFAVL
+199 VWGLIFAITAVVA
-208 SILSIYY
+208 IHF

-229 FDEISAEIMS
+229 YDEISAEIMS

-292 MGSLSGSVLSAVI
+292 MGSLSGSVISAVV
-305 FTILL
+305 FTFLL
-310 ELLRPAQIWKWV
+310 ELLRPAQILKWV

-338 IMGSKELT
+338 IMGSRELT
-346 DVFPFLKK
+346 QVFPALKK
-354 LFPEDKNQ
+354 LFPANKNLE
-362 KRPSAAAAQVA
+362 KPEALSK
-373 VSEGHTGSEGHAVS
+373 
-387 EGHAGS
+387 
-393 EGGAK
+393 EGGAA